1 MFVPAITWAA
11 KFLIAMAMFAIGLK
25 TNLRDLVAG
34 GTRPIAMG
42 LACWVAI
49 IIASLV
55 MQGLTGTYTLNI

>member
-1 MFVPAITWAA
+1 
-11 KFLIAMAMFAIGLK
+11 MAMFAIGLK